1 MGPVYAAI
9 QQDQS
14 LKLAEFGILE
24 ITLSVLGLP
33 LLGRRQ
39 RNLGEGVV
47 DEEDADADADA
58 DAPVVVLKNTHTTKT
73 FHRQL
78 TVNNVVQLTLDG
90 IDTTITTEVTAI
102 SVACAMLGQ
111 LPELLE
117 STKFK
122 ENAQCVEITILGR
135 VSPGNYG
142 YSEGATQQLREAIYT
157 NYYTQQL
164 GFPVIIEGQLFPD
177 TPLFPIR
184 VDPQVRNVPYTIL
197 LVSMFGGLY
206 LFAVC
211 LYHYNHYG

>member
-1 MGPVYAAI
+1 MGPVYAAVLI
-9 QQDQS
+9 GQS
-14 LKLAEFGILE
+14 LQVVEQGILD

-33 LLGRRQ
+33 DRRRQQ
-39 RNLGEGVV
+39 RNLGEGV
-47 DEEDADADADA
+47 DEDADADA
-58 DAPVVVLKNTHTTKT
+58 DAPVVGLKNTPNTQT

-78 TVNNVVQLTLDG
+78 TVKSVVQRTLDG
-90 IDTTITTEVTAI
+90 KDTTIATEVTAI

-117 STKFK
+117 SKNFK
-122 ENAQCVEITILGR
+122 NAQCVDITILGR

-164 GFPVIIEGQLFPD
+164 GYPIIIKDQLFPD
-177 TPLFPIR
+177 TILFPIR
-184 VDPQVRNVPYTIL
+184 VDPQVRIVPYTIL
-197 LVSMFGGLY
+197 LVLMFGCLY

-211 LYHYNHYG
+211 LHYHYNHYG